1 MVNRVVYAFLAGH
14 ENLAKECIPKV
25 PCVFSTLDGIRG
37 LDAVWSTV
45 KGNVGVELFETSD
58 IEGR

>member
-25 PCVFSTLDGIRG
+25 PCVCTLDGIRG

-45 KGNVGVELFETSD
+45 KGNVGV
-58 IEGR
+58 

>member
-25 PCVFSTLDGIRG
+25 TCVFSTLDGISG
-37 LDAVWSTV
+37 LDEVWSTV
-45 KGNVGVELFETSD
+45 KGNFGVAFFETSD